1 MYFRIRNKRGI
12 TLIALVITIIILLIL
27 AGISIS
33 SLIGSGLLG
42 NAKDA
47 KKAQIKSEMKERLM
61 LAIQELQIEKS
72 GDATLNDIT
81 SDWINEKLKEYENKI
96 IETFDQDSELTNSK
110 KIKMKKSGV
119 TQRFIIDLN
128 LNIIEMDYD
137 GSVELSYM
145 EKERNGNNV
154 KISIYVQDEENGI
167 EKIELPN
174 IEPYIGNGTKEEISL
189 DYEIEVGKE
198 YKIVITP
205 KNGEKVEKTIS
216 IKQYATVTMNLG
228 EGIDIDNK
236 STKIIYNQPYTA
248 KMIEKGDYILDDF
261 VVTMNGTTVSVD
273 NMVGTIN
280 IEKVTGDIEI
290 TATSKKV
297 SNLINIKEAYKLY
310 IRDKY
315 NLNTVSEI
323 QELLFNG
330 NINERW

>member
-1 MYFRIRNKRGI
+1 
-12 TLIALVITIIILLIL
+12 
-27 AGISIS
+27 
-33 SLIGSGLLG
+33 
-42 NAKDA
+42 
-47 KKAQIKSEMKERLM
+47 
-61 LAIQELQIEKS
+61 
-72 GDATLNDIT
+72 
-81 SDWINEKLKEYENKI
+81 
-96 IETFDQDSELTNSK
+96 
-110 KIKMKKSGV
+110 
-119 TQRFIIDLN
+119 
-128 LNIIEMDYD
+128 
-137 GSVELSYM
+137 
-145 EKERNGNNV
+145 
-154 KISIYVQDEENGI
+154 
-167 EKIELPN
+167 
-174 IEPYIGNGTKEEISL
+174 
-189 DYEIEVGKE
+189 
-198 YKIVITP
+198 
-205 KNGEKVEKTIS
+205 
-216 IKQYATVTMNLG
+216 MNLG